1 MVAVPV
7 DQPADQ
13 VALSGEGEGCDDD
26 EEGDI
31 YILMQCLCARS
42 EPPARPCLALPRPAL
57 A

>member
-7 DQPADQ
+7 DQPTDQ

-31 YILMQCLCARS
+31 YIMMQCLCARS